1 MITPQ
6 GLNYMFFN
14 ESKFRKILREEARKS
29 LHEIAPLAVAAV
41 AAPAYAGYRGYQN
54 TQTRSAGLGL
64 KYQNGVEADPRLAAL
79 ETDIRLVLYG
89 GSATSSF
96 FNMTPEAGMF
106 LKDLYLGK
114 GGDFG
119 DMSEEGKEKIVLY
132 VYSAIKKNVL
142 TAESFY
148 EYVHQAFNNDPG
160 TAGENPLQKESSMT
174 TEGTDTFF
182 EMLSLIQSA
191 FASGAPAAVDPNAP
205 PAPAPAAGPAKD
217 WPSYVAATPVGGAA
231 VRAAWAAYAV
241 AMGVNAGFGSFARW
255 YQANAKGLNP
265 SQTAAKLSSLAKQR
279 PAAAGGVGAPTGA
292 PAPAPVAVTATKEDI
307 AKRPVEAAA
316 VKDAQASVA
325 AAEADTN
332 LSTKKQKIA
341 DAIAKRQAAQAAL
354 VAARQAVRATRKEN
368 LFHSN
373 DSRLN
378 ESSHQL
384 KNLKITWG
392 K

>member
-1 MITPQ
+1 
-6 GLNYMFFN
+6 MFFN

-29 LHEIAPLAVAAV
+29 LHEIGPLAVAAV
-41 AAPAYAGYRGYQN
+41 AAPVYAGYRGYQN

-106 LKDLYLGK
+106 LKDLYLGT

-160 TAGENPLQKESSMT
+160 TAGENPPQKESSMT

-191 FASGAPAAVDPNAP
+191 FTSGAPAAVDPNSPPAP
-205 PAPAPAAGPAKD
+205 APAPAPAAGPAKD
-217 WPSYVAATPVGGAA
+217 WPSYVAATPAGGAA
-231 VRAAWAAYAV
+231 VRAAWAAYAA

-265 SQTAAKLSSLAKQR
+265 SQTAAKLAKPR
-279 PAAAGGVGAPTGA
+279 PAAAGGAGTP
-292 PAPAPVAVTATKEDI
+292 PVT
-307 AKRPVEAAA
+307 PPAAA
-316 VKDAQASVA
+316 VTTADTAARPAEVAAVRAADALVA
-325 AAEADTN
+325 AAEADPN

-341 DAIAKRQAAQAAL
+341 DAIVKKQAAQAAL

>member
-1 MITPQ
+1 
-6 GLNYMFFN
+6 MFFN

-79 ETDIRLVLYG
+79 ETDVRLVLYG

-119 DMSEEGKEKIVLY
+119 DMSEEGKESIVKY
-132 VYSAIKKNVL
+132 VYENVKTNVL

-160 TAGENPLQKESSMT
+160 TAGESPPQKESSMT
-174 TEGTDTFF
+174 TEGTDTYFD
-182 EMLSLIQSA
+182 MLSLIQSK

-205 PAPAPAAGPAKD
+205 PAPAPVTGPATD
-217 WPSYVAATPVGGAA
+217 WPSYVAATAGGAA
-231 VRAAWAAYAV
+231 VQAAWRKYAA
-241 AMGVNAGFGSFARW
+241 AMGVNAGFGTFARW

-265 SQTAAKLSSLAKQR
+265 QQTAAKLSALAQR
-279 PAAAGGVGAPTGA
+279 PRAAAGAGAPAAGAGAGASAPAAAAV
-292 PAPAPVAVTATKEDI
+292 APVAGV
-307 AKRPVEAAA
+307 PAAGVPA
-316 VKDAQASVA
+316 PPA
-325 AAEADTN
+325 
-332 LSTKKQKIA
+332 
-341 DAIAKRQAAQAAL
+341 
-354 VAARQAVRATRKEN
+354 VAARCCANEDNFAAV
-368 LFHSN
+368 
-373 DSRLN
+373 
-378 ESSHQL
+378 
-384 KNLKITWG
+384 
-392 K
+392 

>member
-1 MITPQ
+1 
-6 GLNYMFFN
+6 MFFN

-79 ETDIRLVLYG
+79 ETDVRLVLYG

-119 DMSEEGKEKIVLY
+119 DMSEEGKESIVKY
-132 VYSAIKKNVL
+132 VYENVKTNVL

-160 TAGENPLQKESSMT
+160 TAGESPPQKESSMT

-182 EMLSLIQSA
+182 DMLSLIQSK

-205 PAPAPAAGPAKD
+205 PAPAPVAGPATD
-217 WPSYVAATPVGGAA
+217 WPSYVAATPAGGAA
-231 VRAAWAAYAV
+231 VQAAWRKYAA

-265 SQTAAKLSSLAKQR
+265 SQTAAKLSSLAQR
-279 PAAAGGVGAPTGA
+279 RAATAGGTGPPAGAPAAGTPAAAAGT
-292 PAPAPVAVTATKEDI
+292 VTPEDTT
-307 AKRPVEAAA
+307 ARPVEASA
-316 VKDAQASVA
+316 VKAADAAVA
-325 AAEADTN
+325 AAKADPETDP
-332 LSTKKQKIA
+332 LTKKQKIA
-341 DAIAKRQAAQAAL
+341 AALKARQAARARL
-354 VAARQAVRATRKEN
+354 VAARQNLRATRREN
-368 LFHSN
+368 LFYSS
-373 DSRLN
+373 DSLLN